1 MKDKVLILG
10 IGNILLGD
18 EGIGVHAARY
28 LEEQPF
34 PDHVDVLDGG
44 TGGFHLLDVF
54 QSYLDVIMID
64 AALDNRPAGTVNLLQ
79 PKFAKDFPKS
89 LSAHEIGLKDLLESA
104 SLLGTFPRIYLITVS
119 VDNFQD
125 IDMELSEEV
134 KKAIPEI
141 HAMVLKV
148 LEGIGLPEGR

>member
-1 MKDKVLILG
+1 MKDKVLVLG

-28 LEEQPF
+28 LEEQPL
-34 PDHVDVLDGG
+34 PEHVDVLDGG
-44 TGGFHLLDVF
+44 TGGFHLLSVF
-54 QSYLDVIMID
+54 QSYQDIIMID
-64 AALDNRPAGTVNLLQ
+64 AALDSRPAGTVDLLQ

-119 VDNFQD
+119 VDAFQD
-125 IDMELSEEV
+125 LDMELSEEV
-134 KKAIPEI
+134 KKTIPEI
-141 HAMVLKV
+141 HTRVLKV
-148 LEGIGLPEGR
+148 LELISPDGGP